1 MRRHC
6 TTVRSVGV
14 VAGTGLFH
22 NKGHLHNKVAV
33 VTGAGSGL
41 GREYALALAAHGACV
56 VVNDFGAAVTGEQ
69 SSPGAAG
76 QVVSEIVSLGGVA
89 VANIADVS
97 QWGGA
102 ESIIDTAITSFGR
115 LDIVI
120 NNAGINRPS
129 SLVDLSE
136 HDVDSQLGVHLKG
149 TLAVSHF
156 AAAYWHQAGV
166 QPHRAIVNTTSAVGL
181 HPVSGGGVYGAAKS
195 AIAAL
200 TVSHAQE
207 LARLGVRVNAVAPC
221 ARTRMVKE
229 SPAVLALM
237 PDATGFDRHAP
248 EHVAPL
254 VVYLASSL
262 CRFTGR
268 VFAIEGP
275 DVAVYSASG
284 IAQQWSTQEAWSVES
299 LADALVD
306 ADEQSQQ
313 QAFFPGGVVAHNT
326 PPSHTLRTLQ

>member
-6 TTVRSVGV
+6 TTVRSVGL
-14 VAGTGLFH
+14 VAGTGL
-22 NKGHLHNKVAV
+22 LHDKVAV

-41 GREYALALAAHGACV
+41 GREYALALAAHGARV

-69 SSPGAAG
+69 RSPDTAG
-76 QVVSEIVSLGGVA
+76 QVVSEIVSLGGAA

-181 HPVSGGGVYGAAKS
+181 HPTAGGGVYGAAKS

-229 SPAVLALM
+229 SPVVLALM

-275 DVAVYSASG
+275 DVAVYSAVG
-284 IAQQWSTQEAWSVES
+284 VAQHWSTNGAWSVDA
-299 LADALVD
+299 LADVLAD

-313 QAFFPGGVVAHNT
+313 QAFFPGGVVVHNT
-326 PPSHTLRTLQ
+326 PPGRTLRTLQ